1 MRKISVIH
9 RLYLGFGLLCVIIAG
24 WGLFNGNMMTSI
36 SEGTSAVK
44 ERIFPFQRAVQA
56 VEATTGG
63 SGMAVI
69 SLARVRDNQELESR
83 YGRLIDKMTAL
94 DKQVTSLAAEAGE
107 IRLLTG
113 FEEPAQQYREA
124 LGTLQKQA
132 ARLSEHQA
140 EVILVS
146 ESVNR
151 DLSDFLAKASEMK
164 QLLLREAS
172 APAGSDIYLK
182 DLLMTVMGNLSNIE
196 LLIMQLVSTD
206 DAERLKAVVENLRFN
221 TVTVEQ
227 DIEAIIGEIAL
238 LESLAPIA
246 SDFFE
251 SVNSEAGIVSQ
262 YYDYRSNLL
271 AVNSTVADIEAGL
284 DNLNSHIDRMVTA
297 AGEAAVQT
305 VDNLDATARFS
316 EQLVYYLVPL
326 ILFIAVVISVWLGRL
341 ISIPLRATVNHLSAM
356 AGGDYSRELTFR
368 ANGEFIELKESANK
382 LAAAMREV
390 LGSLQKA
397 GGEITGVAASNADFS
412 HDLSQRI
419 RGQADDLNS
428 IATAMTE
435 MEASCHH
442 VAESVRDTHQLV
454 ESVNS
459 RVDESKETANANM
472 ECVNELEEQIQQ
484 TSGKLKKLESAS
496 HDIGRITES
505 IDEIANQTNLLALN
519 AAIESARAGEF
530 GRGFAVV
537 ADEVRQLA
545 QKTTSSTDTIRGL
558 VNRLQGDAAEAVSS
572 MEDSFQRLE
581 SVKSLI
587 TDASKG
593 VETIREA
600 VDQIRNSAEHVRTG
614 MDEQEDVSR
623 SVSRNVTEIS
633 GSSSENLA
641 EIEQLVATS
650 DQLKASMS
658 DIEALIGRFRV

>member
-94 DKQVTSLAAEAGE
+94 DKQVTSLAAEAGD

-140 EVILVS
+140 EVIRVS

-227 DIEAIIGEIAL
+227 DIEAIIGEIAS

>member
-140 EVILVS
+140 EVIRVS

-227 DIEAIIGEIAL
+227 DIEAIIGEIAS
-238 LESLAPIA
+238 LESLASIA

-262 YYDYRSNLL
+262 YYDYRRNLL

>member
-69 SLARVRDNQELESR
+69 SLARVRDNQELGSR

-140 EVILVS
+140 EVIRVS

-227 DIEAIIGEIAL
+227 DIEAIIGEIAS

>member
-69 SLARVRDNQELESR
+69 SLARVRDNQELGSR

-140 EVILVS
+140 EVIRVS

-221 TVTVEQ
+221 TVRVEQ
-227 DIEAIIGEIAL
+227 DIEAIIGEIAS

-284 DNLNSHIDRMVTA
+284 DNLNSHIDRMVAA

>member
-24 WGLFNGNMMTSI
+24 WGLFNGSMMTSI

-124 LGTLQKQA
+124 LGALQKQA

-140 EVILVS
+140 EVIRVS

-227 DIEAIIGEIAL
+227 DIEAIIGEIAS

>member
-1 MRKISVIH
+1 MKNISVIH
-9 RLYLGFGLLCVIIAG
+9 RLYLGFGLLCLIIAG
-24 WGLFNGNMMTSI
+24 WGLFNGSMMASI
-36 SEGTSAVK
+36 SDGTSEVK
-44 ERIFPFQRAVQA
+44 ERIFPFQRSVQA
-56 VEATTGG
+56 VEANTGS

-69 SLARVRDNQELESR
+69 SLARVRDNQELETR
-83 YGRLIDKMTAL
+83 YGRLNERMAGL
-94 DKQVTSLAAEAGE
+94 EEQVGRLASDAGE
-107 IRLLTG
+107 IRLLTE
-113 FEEPAQQYREA
+113 FEAPAQQYRQA
-124 LGTLQKQA
+124 LGTLRQQA
-132 ARLSEHQA
+132 AMLRDHQA
-140 EVILVS
+140 EVIRVS

-151 DLSDFLAKASEMK
+151 DLSDFLARASEMK

-182 DLLMTVMGNLSNIE
+182 DLLMTLMGNLSNIE
-196 LLIMQLVSTD
+196 LLIMQLVSTE
-206 DAERLKAVVENLRFN
+206 DAEQLKAVVENLRFN

-227 DIEAIIGEIAL
+227 DIEAIIEEIAS
-238 LESLAPIA
+238 LEDLAPIA
-246 SDFFE
+246 QEFFE
-251 SVNSEAGIVSQ
+251 SVSSETGIVSQ

-271 AVNSTVADIEAGL
+271 AVNRAVADIEGGL
-284 DNLNSHIDRMVTA
+284 ESLNRHIDDMVTA
-297 AGEAAVQT
+297 AGEAAVQA
-305 VDNLDATARFS
+305 VDNLDSTARFS
-316 EQLVYYLVPL
+316 EQLVYYLVPS
-326 ILFIAVVISVWLGRL
+326 ILFIAVVISVWLGGL

-368 ANGEFIELKESANK
+368 ANGEFIELRDSANQ

-397 GGEITGVAASNADFS
+397 GGEITGVASSNADFS

-419 RGQADDLNS
+419 RGQAEDLDS

-442 VAESVRDTHQLV
+442 VAEAVRDTHQLV

-459 RVDESKETANANM
+459 RVDESKATARANM
-472 ECVNELEEQIQQ
+472 DCVNELEEQIQQ
-484 TSGKLKKLESAS
+484 TSGKLKQLESAS

-545 QKTTSSTDTIRGL
+545 QKTTNSTDTIRGL
-558 VNRLQGDAAEAVSS
+558 VTGLQGEAAEAVSS

-600 VDQIRNSAEHVRTG
+600 VDQIRDSAEHVRSG

-633 GSSSENLA
+633 GSSSDNLSQ
-641 EIEQLVATS
+641 IEQLVTTS
-650 DQLKASMS
+650 DQLKRSMG

>member
-24 WGLFNGNMMTSI
+24 WGLFNGDMMTSI

-227 DIEAIIGEIAL
+227 DIEAIIGEIAS

-251 SVNSEAGIVSQ
+251 SVNSEAGMVSQ

>member
-24 WGLFNGNMMTSI
+24 WGLFNGSMMTSI

-124 LGTLQKQA
+124 LGALQKQA

-140 EVILVS
+140 EVIRVS

-227 DIEAIIGEIAL
+227 DIEAIIGEIAS

-558 VNRLQGDAAEAVSS
+558 VNRLQGDAAEAVRS

>member
-1 MRKISVIH
+1 M
-9 RLYLGFGLLCVIIAG
+9 
-24 WGLFNGNMMTSI
+24 
-36 SEGTSAVK
+36 E
-44 ERIFPFQRAVQA
+44 
-56 VEATTGG
+56 
-63 SGMAVI
+63 VI
-69 SLARVRDNQELESR
+69 SLARVRDNQELGSR

-140 EVILVS
+140 EVIRVS

-182 DLLMTVMGNLSNIE
+182 DLLTTVMGNLSNIE

-227 DIEAIIGEIAL
+227 DIEAIIGEIAS

-341 ISIPLRATVNHLSAM
+341 ISIPLRATVNHL
-356 AGGDYSRELTFR
+356 
-368 ANGEFIELKESANK
+368 
-382 LAAAMREV
+382 
-390 LGSLQKA
+390 
-397 GGEITGVAASNADFS
+397 
-412 HDLSQRI
+412 
-419 RGQADDLNS
+419 
-428 IATAMTE
+428 
-435 MEASCHH
+435 
-442 VAESVRDTHQLV
+442 
-454 ESVNS
+454 
-459 RVDESKETANANM
+459 
-472 ECVNELEEQIQQ
+472 
-484 TSGKLKKLESAS
+484 
-496 HDIGRITES
+496 
-505 IDEIANQTNLLALN
+505 
-519 AAIESARAGEF
+519 
-530 GRGFAVV
+530 
-537 ADEVRQLA
+537 
-545 QKTTSSTDTIRGL
+545 
-558 VNRLQGDAAEAVSS
+558 
-572 MEDSFQRLE
+572 
-581 SVKSLI
+581 
-587 TDASKG
+587 
-593 VETIREA
+593 
-600 VDQIRNSAEHVRTG
+600 
-614 MDEQEDVSR
+614 
-623 SVSRNVTEIS
+623 
-633 GSSSENLA
+633 
-641 EIEQLVATS
+641 
-650 DQLKASMS
+650 
-658 DIEALIGRFRV
+658 

>member
-69 SLARVRDNQELESR
+69 SLARVRDNQELGSR

-140 EVILVS
+140 EVIRVS

-227 DIEAIIGEIAL
+227 DIEAIIGEIAS

-368 ANGEFIELKESANK
+368 ANGEVIELKESANK

>member
-24 WGLFNGNMMTSI
+24 WGLFNGDMMTSI

-83 YGRLIDKMTAL
+83 YGRLINKMTAL

-227 DIEAIIGEIAL
+227 DIEAIIGEIAS

-368 ANGEFIELKESANK
+368 ANGEFIEPKESANK

-537 ADEVRQLA
+537 AAEVRQLA

>member
-124 LGTLQKQA
+124 LGALQKQA

-140 EVILVS
+140 EVIRVS

-227 DIEAIIGEIAL
+227 DIEAIIGEIAS

-251 SVNSEAGIVSQ
+251 SVNSEAGIVSK

>member
-24 WGLFNGNMMTSI
+24 WGLFNGSMMTSI

-83 YGRLIDKMTAL
+83 YGRLIEKMTAL

-124 LGTLQKQA
+124 LGALQKQA

-140 EVILVS
+140 EVIRVS

-227 DIEAIIGEIAL
+227 DIEAIIGEIAS

>member
-69 SLARVRDNQELESR
+69 SLARVRDNQELGSR

-140 EVILVS
+140 EVIRVS

-227 DIEAIIGEIAL
+227 DIEAIIGEIAS

-558 VNRLQGDAAEAVSS
+558 VNRLQGDAAEAVRS

>member
-83 YGRLIDKMTAL
+83 YGRLIEKMTAL

-124 LGTLQKQA
+124 LGALQKQA

-140 EVILVS
+140 EVIRVS

-227 DIEAIIGEIAL
+227 DIEAIIGEIAS

-284 DNLNSHIDRMVTA
+284 DNLNSHIDRMVAA

-435 MEASCHH
+435 MEASCHN

>member
-94 DKQVTSLAAEAGE
+94 DKQVTSLAAEAGD

-140 EVILVS
+140 EVIRVS

-227 DIEAIIGEIAL
+227 DIEAIIGEIAS

-271 AVNSTVADIEAGL
+271 AVNSTVADIEVGL

>member
-24 WGLFNGNMMTSI
+24 WGLFNGSMMTSI

-83 YGRLIDKMTAL
+83 YGRLIEKMTAL

-124 LGTLQKQA
+124 LGALQKQA

-140 EVILVS
+140 EVIRVS

-227 DIEAIIGEIAL
+227 DIEAIIGEIAS

-246 SDFFE
+246 NEFFE
-251 SVNSEAGIVSQ
+251 SVNSETGIVSQ

-558 VNRLQGDAAEAVSS
+558 VNRLQGDAAEAVRS

>member
-1 MRKISVIH
+1 MNNLSVIH

-36 SEGTSAVK
+36 SDGTSEVK
-44 ERIFPFQRAVQA
+44 ERLFPFQRSVQA
-56 VEATTGG
+56 VEATTGS

-69 SLARVRDNQELESR
+69 SLARVMSKDELEVR
-83 YGRLIDKMTAL
+83 YGKLNERMAGLNEQVEAL
-94 DKQVTSLAAEAGE
+94 ASDAGN
-107 IRLLTG
+107 IRLLVG
-113 FEEPAQQYREA
+113 FEGPAQQYQEA
-124 LGTLQKQA
+124 LGQLQKQA
-132 ARLSEHQA
+132 ARLRENQA
-140 EVILVS
+140 EVIRVS

-151 DLSDFLAKASEMK
+151 DLSDFLARASEMK

-172 APAGSDIYLK
+172 APAGADIYLK
-182 DLLMTVMGNLSNIE
+182 DLLMTLMGNLSNIE
-196 LLIMQLVSTD
+196 LLIMQLVSTE
-206 DAERLKAVVENLRFN
+206 DAKQLKAVVENLRFN
-221 TVTVEQ
+221 TVTVKQ
-227 DIEAIIGEIAL
+227 DIEAIIEEIGSLAD
-238 LESLAPIA
+238 LAPIA
-246 SDFFE
+246 QEFFG
-251 SVNSEAGIVSQ
+251 SVNSETGIVSQ

-271 AVNSTVADIEAGL
+271 AVNRAVADIEGGL
-284 DNLNSHIDRMVTA
+284 DNLNTHIDGMVTA
-297 AGEAAVQT
+297 AGKAAVQA
-305 VDNLDATARFS
+305 VDNLDSTARLS
-316 EQLVYYLVPL
+316 EQLVYYLVPS

-341 ISIPLRATVNHLSAM
+341 ISIPLGVTVNHLSAM
-356 AGGDYSRELTFR
+356 ASGDYSRELTFR
-368 ANGEFIELKESANK
+368 ANGEFIELKDSANQ

-397 GGEITGVAASNADFS
+397 GSEITGVASSNADFS

-442 VAESVRDTHQLV
+442 VAEAVRDTHQLV

-459 RVDESKETANANM
+459 RVDESKVTASANM
-472 ECVNELEEQIQQ
+472 DCVNELEEQIQQ
-484 TSGKLKKLESAS
+484 TSGKLKKLEDAS

-545 QKTTSSTDTIRGL
+545 QNTTSSTETIRGL
-558 VNRLQGDAAEAVSS
+558 VTRLQGEAADAVGS

-593 VETIREA
+593 VEIIREA
-600 VDQIRNSAEHVRTG
+600 VDQIRDSAERVRSG

-641 EIEQLVATS
+641 QIEQLVVTS
-650 DQLKASMS
+650 NQLKRSMS

>member
-1 MRKISVIH
+1 MKNISVIH
-9 RLYLGFGLLCVIIAG
+9 RLYLGFGLLCLIIAG
-24 WGLFNGNMMTSI
+24 WGLFNGNMMASI
-36 SEGTSAVK
+36 SDGTSEVK
-44 ERIFPFQRAVQA
+44 ERIFPFQRSVQA
-56 VEATTGG
+56 VEATTGS

-69 SLARVRDNQELESR
+69 SLARVRDNQELETR
-83 YGRLIDKMTAL
+83 YGRLNERMAGL
-94 DKQVTSLAAEAGE
+94 EEQVGLLASDAGK

-113 FEEPAQQYREA
+113 FEAPAQQYRQA
-124 LGTLQKQA
+124 LGTLRQQA
-132 ARLSEHQA
+132 ATLQNHQA
-140 EVILVS
+140 EVIRVS

-151 DLSDFLAKASEMK
+151 DLSDFLARASEMK

-182 DLLMTVMGNLSNIE
+182 DLLMTLMGNLSNIE

-206 DAERLKAVVENLRFN
+206 DAEQLKAVVENLRFN

-227 DIEAIIGEIAL
+227 DIEAIIEEIAS
-238 LESLAPIA
+238 LEDLAPIA
-246 SDFFE
+246 QAFFE
-251 SVNSEAGIVSQ
+251 SVNSETGIVSQ

-271 AVNSTVADIEAGL
+271 AVNRAVADIEGGL
-284 DNLNSHIDRMVTA
+284 DNLNRHIDDMVTA
-297 AGEAAVQT
+297 AGEAAVQA
-305 VDNLDATARFS
+305 VDNLDSTARFS
-316 EQLVYYLVPL
+316 EQLVYYLVPS

-368 ANGEFIELKESANK
+368 ANGEFIELRDSANQ

-397 GGEITGVAASNADFS
+397 GGEITSVAASNADFS

-419 RGQADDLNS
+419 RGQAEDLDS

-442 VAESVRDTHQLV
+442 VAEAVRDTHQLV

-459 RVDESKETANANM
+459 HVDESKATARANM
-472 ECVNELEEQIQQ
+472 DCVNELEEQIQQ
-484 TSGKLKKLESAS
+484 TSGKLKQLESAS

-545 QKTTSSTDTIRGL
+545 QKTTNSTDTIRGL
-558 VNRLQGDAAEAVSS
+558 VTRLQSEAADAVSS

-600 VDQIRNSAEHVRTG
+600 VDQIRNSAEHVRSG

-641 EIEQLVATS
+641 QIEQLVTTS
-650 DQLKASMS
+650 DQLKRSMG

>member
-1 MRKISVIH
+1 
-9 RLYLGFGLLCVIIAG
+9 
-24 WGLFNGNMMTSI
+24 NGNMMTSI

-69 SLARVRDNQELESR
+69 SLARVRDNQELGSR

-140 EVILVS
+140 EVIRVS

-227 DIEAIIGEIAL
+227 DIEAIIGEIAS

>member
-1 MRKISVIH
+1 MNNLSVIH
-9 RLYLGFGLLCVIIAG
+9 RLYLGFGLICVIIAG

-36 SEGTSAVK
+36 SDGTSEVK
-44 ERIFPFQRAVQA
+44 ERLFPFQRSVQA
-56 VEATTGG
+56 VEATTGS

-69 SLARVRDNQELESR
+69 SLARVTSKDELEVR
-83 YGRLIDKMTAL
+83 YGKLNERMAGLNEQVEAL
-94 DKQVTSLAAEAGE
+94 ASDAGN
-107 IRLLTG
+107 IRLLVG
-113 FEEPAQQYREA
+113 FEGPAQQYQEA
-124 LGTLQKQA
+124 LGQLQKQA
-132 ARLSEHQA
+132 ARLRENQA
-140 EVILVS
+140 EVIRVS

-151 DLSDFLAKASEMK
+151 DLSDFLARASEMK

-172 APAGSDIYLK
+172 APAGADIYLK
-182 DLLMTVMGNLSNIE
+182 DLLMTLMGNLSNIE
-196 LLIMQLVSTD
+196 LLIMQLVSTE
-206 DAERLKAVVENLRFN
+206 DAKQLKAVVENLRFN
-221 TVTVEQ
+221 TVTVKQ
-227 DIEAIIGEIAL
+227 DIEAIIEEIGSLAD
-238 LESLAPIA
+238 LAPIA
-246 SDFFE
+246 QEFFG
-251 SVNSEAGIVSQ
+251 SVNSETGIVSQ

-271 AVNSTVADIEAGL
+271 AVNRAVADIEGGL
-284 DNLNSHIDRMVTA
+284 DNLNTHIDGMVTA
-297 AGEAAVQT
+297 AGKAAVQA
-305 VDNLDATARFS
+305 VDNLDSTARLS
-316 EQLVYYLVPL
+316 EQLVYYLVPS

-341 ISIPLRATVNHLSAM
+341 ISIPLRVTVNHLSAM
-356 AGGDYSRELTFR
+356 ASGDYSRELTFR
-368 ANGEFIELKESANK
+368 ANGEFIELKDSANQ

-397 GGEITGVAASNADFS
+397 GSEITGVASSNADFS
-412 HDLSQRI
+412 HDLSQSI

-442 VAESVRDTHQLV
+442 VAEAVRDTHQLV

-459 RVDESKETANANM
+459 RVDESKVTASANM
-472 ECVNELEEQIQQ
+472 DCVNELEEQIQQ
-484 TSGKLKKLESAS
+484 TSGKLKKLEDAS

-545 QKTTSSTDTIRGL
+545 QNTTSSTETIRGL
-558 VNRLQGDAAEAVSS
+558 VTRLQGEAADAVGS

-593 VETIREA
+593 VEIIREA
-600 VDQIRNSAEHVRTG
+600 VDQIRDSAERVRSG

-641 EIEQLVATS
+641 QIEQLVVTS
-650 DQLKASMS
+650 NQLKRSMS

>member
-140 EVILVS
+140 EVIRVS

-196 LLIMQLVSTD
+196 LLIMKLVSTD

-227 DIEAIIGEIAL
+227 DIEAIIGEIAS

-459 RVDESKETANANM
+459 RVDESKETASANM

-545 QKTTSSTDTIRGL
+545 QKSTSSTDTIRGL

>member
-24 WGLFNGNMMTSI
+24 WGLFNGSMMTSI

-83 YGRLIDKMTAL
+83 YGRLIEKMTAL

-124 LGTLQKQA
+124 LGALQKQA

-140 EVILVS
+140 EVIRVS

-227 DIEAIIGEIAL
+227 DIEAIIGEIAS

-435 MEASCHH
+435 MEASCHN

-558 VNRLQGDAAEAVSS
+558 VNRLQGDAAEAVRS

>member
-24 WGLFNGNMMTSI
+24 WGLFNGDMMTSI

-69 SLARVRDNQELESR
+69 SLARVRDNQELGSR

-227 DIEAIIGEIAL
+227 DIEAIIGEIAS

>member
-140 EVILVS
+140 EVIRVS

-196 LLIMQLVSTD
+196 LLIMKLVSTD

-227 DIEAIIGEIAL
+227 DIEAIIGEIAS

-459 RVDESKETANANM
+459 RVDESKETASANM

>member
-24 WGLFNGNMMTSI
+24 WGLFNGSMMTSI

-113 FEEPAQQYREA
+113 FEEPAQQYLEA
-124 LGTLQKQA
+124 LGALQKQA
-132 ARLSEHQA
+132 AGLSEHQA
-140 EVILVS
+140 EVIRVS

-227 DIEAIIGEIAL
+227 DIEAIIGEIAS